1 MSRRKARV
9 LAFQA
14 LYCYDAS
21 QTPLEALLAFDWEAD
36 KPPAEDEGVR
46 SFARGLTAGT
56 IENLACIDGE
66 ISRHLRNWE
75 LSRLKRVDLAVLR
88 TAAYSLL
95 FQKDIPGAVVIEEA
109 VALSREY
116 GADGS
121 FKLVNGVRDSILKS
135 QGGGG

>member
-14 LYCYDAS
+14 LYCHDAS
-21 QTPLEALLAFDWEAD
+21 GTPLDELLTFDWEAG
-36 KPPAEDEGVR
+36 KSALGDESVLA
-46 SFARGLTAGT
+46 FARALTAGT
-56 IENLACIDGE
+56 VENLEEVDTHIA
-66 ISRHLRNWE
+66 RHLRNWE

-95 FQKDIPGAVVIEEA
+95 FQKDIPGGVVIEEA
-109 VALSREY
+109 VAISREY

-121 FKLVNGVRDSILKS
+121 FKFINGVLDSILKS
-135 QGGGG
+135 KGEDG